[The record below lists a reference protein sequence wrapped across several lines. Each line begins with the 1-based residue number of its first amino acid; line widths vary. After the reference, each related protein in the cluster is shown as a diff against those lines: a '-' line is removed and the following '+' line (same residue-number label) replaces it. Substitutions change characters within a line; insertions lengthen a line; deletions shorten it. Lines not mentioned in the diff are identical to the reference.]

1 MKNLITCIG
10 EILIDFLPI
19 DSTGTTTGFHMH
31 PGGAP
36 FNVAVG
42 LAHLG
47 HPVAFV
53 SKVSS
58 DYFGRYLLA
67 YAQAQGIDTRCL
79 LTSAAAPST
88 LAFVAIESGEPV
100 FTFYGEGAADALLH
114 LDDIP
119 PACFADTSILHF
131 GGISLLRGTTPAT
144 VLSVVEQLQGQAL
157 VSFDPNMR
165 PRLIRDE
172 QSYRALLQ
180 RFFGL
185 SDVIKIS
192 AADCAW
198 LAPDQPVERVATEL
212 LAQGAAFVA
221 VTHGSAGV
229 LALRI
234 TPAGQIER
242 WHVPAYPVEIRD
254 TVGAGDAFSAGLLAA
269 LAKRGV
275 VSRATLVSL
284 APAEIEA
291 ALHFASAVAA
301 LTCTRVGANPPMY
314 VDVMQFLQAAAHHHD
329 P

>member
-19 DSTGTTTGFHMH
+19 DSDGSTTGFSMH

-47 HPVAFV
+47 QPVAFV
-53 SKVSS
+53 SKVST

-88 LAFVAIESGEPV
+88 LAFIAIESGEPV

-114 LDDIP
+114 LDEIP
-119 PACFADTSILHF
+119 PACFVETSILHF

-144 VLSVVEQLQGQAL
+144 VLSVVEQLKGKAL
-157 VSFDPNMR
+157 VSFDPNLR

-180 RFFGL
+180 RFFRL
-185 SDVIKIS
+185 ADVIKIS
-192 AADCAW
+192 AADSAW
-198 LAPDQPVERVATEL
+198 LAPDQPSERVAGDL
-212 LAQGAAFVA
+212 LAQGAVFVS

-229 LALRI
+229 LAFRR
-234 TPAGQIER
+234 TDAGQIEQ
-242 WHVPAYPVEIRD
+242 WQVPAYPVEIRD
-254 TVGAGDAFSAGLLAA
+254 TVGAGDAFSAGFLAA
-269 LAKRGV
+269 LARRGV
-275 VSRATLVSL
+275 VSRAALVSL
-284 APAEIEA
+284 APTDIEA

-301 LTCTRVGANPPMY
+301 LTCTQVGANPPVY
-314 VDVMQFLQAAAHHHD
+314 ADVVQFLKAVDHD
-329 P
+329 Q

>member
-19 DSTGTTTGFHMH
+19 DSDGSTTGFYMH

-47 HPVAFV
+47 QPVAFV

-88 LAFVAIESGEPV
+88 LAFVTIESGEPV
-100 FTFYGEGAADALLH
+100 FTFYGEGTADALLH
-114 LDDIP
+114 LDEIP
-119 PACFADTSILHF
+119 SPCFAETSILHF
-131 GGISLLRGTTPAT
+131 GGISLLRGTTPVT

-157 VSFDPNMR
+157 ISFDPNLR

-172 QSYRALLQ
+172 QSYRALLH

-185 SDVIKIS
+185 ADVIKIS
-192 AADCAW
+192 AADSAW
-198 LAPDQPVERVATEL
+198 LAPAQPVERVATEL

-229 LALRI
+229 LAFRR
-234 TPAGQIER
+234 TAAGQIEQWR
-242 WHVPAYPVEIRD
+242 VPAYPVAIRD

-269 LAKRGV
+269 FVKRDV
-275 VSRATLVSL
+275 VSRATLIAS

-301 LTCTRVGANPPMY
+301 LTCTQVGANPPVY
-314 VDVMQFLQAAAHHHD
+314 AEVMRFLQAADHQHKQ
-329 P
+329 